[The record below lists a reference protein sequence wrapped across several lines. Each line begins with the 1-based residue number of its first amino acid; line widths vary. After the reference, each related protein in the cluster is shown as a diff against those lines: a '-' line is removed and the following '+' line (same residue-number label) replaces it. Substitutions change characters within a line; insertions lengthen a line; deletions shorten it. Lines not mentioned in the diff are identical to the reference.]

1 MESDP
6 FLGVAETRLGRRQ
19 AQDDERGT
27 GDSRHDNPGS
37 DGERSMARKRGTVIT
52 VLATTVA
59 LVSAA
64 APQPTAYTQ
73 GDSGSGDHTS
83 AVVHT
88 DTGAVRG
95 ALSAG
100 HRIFQGIPYAGPP
113 TGEHR
118 WASPRPVQPWRDV
131 KDVTKPGPLC
141 PQIPSQHG
149 DISSLEE
156 DCLVLNVTTPARSA
170 QGREAPV
177 LVWIHGDGTIGG
189 GEFFDARRL
198 ADRGLV
204 VVTVN
209 YRLGVFGGFA
219 HDGLAGSGT
228 FGLQDQQAALRWVA
242 RNAAAFGG
250 DPGHVTVAGSSF
262 GATAIVG
269 HLTSPTARGLFH
281 RAVLS
286 SGEGTMDMPAGM
298 MGPQVPAYRWYT
310 WRTLRELR
318 DTGRDT
324 AAALGCADPDPA
336 RALSCLR
343 ALPVRRILDV
353 PYVMNAFQAF
363 AFGEGVLPE
372 LPEKALRQ
380 GRFHRVP
387 VLSGATR
394 DEHRLFVGLMWDAAG
409 DRLGEEEYEGLVATA
424 FGEEHKA
431 TVLAE
436 YPVTDFPSP
445 ALAWATLVTDRMWAR
460 GTYAQHTA
468 LGRHVPV
475 YAYEFA
481 DRDAPMYLPVRD
493 GDFDFGAYH
502 ASDTPYVFEDEAA
515 RRLFTPA
522 QARLA
527 DTITDHWAAFAA
539 TGRPDR
545 RGLAP
550 WPRFVPGSGV
560 PYTRSL
566 APDAVAPVDYAAIHN
581 LDFWHRLP

>member
-1 MESDP
+1 M
-6 FLGVAETRLGRRQ
+6 TK
-19 AQDDERGT
+19 
-27 GDSRHDNPGS
+27 
-37 DGERSMARKRGTVIT
+37 KRGL
-52 VLATTVA
+52 LASA
-59 LVSAA
+59 LAAAMSLVSAA
-64 APQPTAYTQ
+64 APQPTTHGQENHA
-73 GDSGSGDHTS
+73 SGGRT

-88 DTGAVRG
+88 DKGAVRG
-95 ALSAG
+95 TLSAG
-100 HRIFQGIPYAGPP
+100 HRIFRGIPYAGPP
-113 TGEHR
+113 TGGHR
-118 WASPRPVQPWRDV
+118 WASPRPAHPWRGVRDA
-131 KDVTKPGPLC
+131 TETGPLC
-141 PQIPSQHG
+141 PQIPSQYG
-149 DISSLEE
+149 DISSVEE
-156 DCLVLNVTTPARSA
+156 DCLVLNVTAPARSA
-170 QGREAPV
+170 PGRKAPV

-189 GEFFDARRL
+189 GAFFDARRL

-219 HDGLAGSGT
+219 HDGLKGSGT
-228 FGLQDQQAALRWVA
+228 FGLQDQQAALRWVS

-250 DPGHVTVAGSSF
+250 DPGNVTVAGSSF
-262 GATAIVG
+262 GATSIVG
-269 HLTSPTARGLFH
+269 HLASPSARGLFH

-286 SGEGTMDMPAGM
+286 SGEGMMDMPAGM

-324 AAALGCADPDPA
+324 AATLGCADPDPA
-336 RALSCLR
+336 RALRCLR
-343 ALPVRRILDV
+343 ALPVERILDV
-353 PYVMNAFQAF
+353 PYVMNAFQAY

-372 LPEKALRQ
+372 LPEKVLRE

-409 DRLGEEEYEGLVATA
+409 PKLGEKQYEEFVTTA
-424 FGEEHKA
+424 FGEDHKD

-436 YPVTDFPSP
+436 YPVAAFPSP

-460 GTYAQHTA
+460 GIYAQNTA
-468 LGRHVPV
+468 LGRHVPT

-481 DRDAPMYLPVRD
+481 DPDAPMYLPVPGR
-493 GDFDFGAYH
+493 DFDFGAYH

-527 DTITDHWAAFAA
+527 DTITDYWAAFAA
-539 TGRPDR
+539 TGTPDG
-545 RGLAP
+545 RGGTP
-550 WPRFVPGSGV
+550 WPGFVPGSAA
-560 PYTRSL
+560 PHTQSL
-566 APDAVAPVDYAAIHN
+566 APDAVKPVDYAAAHN
-581 LDFWHRLP
+581 LDFWHRLPRERPTR